1 MGSKN
6 PEVIESSIALSV
18 ITPVQATATSV
29 SKPNIVFTT
38 GAATTTVDVYATAPA
53 NIWARSDII
62 ELFIYPVGSTTVLNQ
77 F

>member
-29 SKPNIVFTT
+29 STPNIVFTT

-53 NIWARSDII
+53 NIWARFDII
-62 ELFIYPVGSTTVLNQ
+62 ELFIYQVGSTTVLKQ